1 MDTVI
6 QFEGTIYENGYGLI
20 AQRVM
25 RDKTL
30 PKQSK
35 LIYSYMCSFA
45 GTNGDGE
52 RTAFP
57 SVSLQCDELGMSEDT
72 YYKWRKYLV
81 DRGYI
86 RITRKRKE
94 GAKFDR
100 NIYSI
105 LAVPVESKKE
115 ESNPY
120 QKIANT
126 DPHPKKPNTVNPST
140 DNLGTNSNNSNNN
153 SFNKK
158 KQKETIKE
166 TNFKDF
172 SPEQKYNDKEKNK
185 EELLKASLKSVLPN
199 KIFYALD
206 NFSDSYQEL
215 YEWIGIL
222 FRSKNQVEKDNDQLI
237 LLENYEETFFIILQN
252 AIRNIKTNAKVNKP
266 SDYLF
271 ITIKSEIEKHIASQ
285 TRLDAIKNKGM
296 NQDGGL
302 ETSLFADENSSL
314 TLDTDNNSN
323 LEIEKAHF
331 KAMLAERRENK

>member
-6 QFEGTIYENGYGLI
+6 QFEGTIYESGYGLI
-20 AQRVM
+20 AQKVM

-45 GTNGDGE
+45 GTNGDGD

-86 RITRKRKE
+86 RITRQRKE

-105 LAVPVESKKE
+105 LAVPVEPTKE

-120 QKIANT
+120 PKCSGT
-126 DPHPKKPNTVNPST
+126 DPSPKKPSTVNPST
-140 DNLGTNSNNSNNN
+140 DNWGTNSTNLNNN

-158 KQKETIKE
+158 KQKET
-166 TNFKDF
+166 NLDNP
-172 SPEQKYNDKEKNK
+172 SPKQKYAEKEKNK
-185 EELLKASLKSVLPN
+185 EELLKASLKSVLPD

-215 YEWIGIL
+215 YEWIGVL
-222 FRSKNQVEKDNDQLI
+222 FRAKNQVEKDNSQLI
-237 LLENYEETFFIILQN
+237 LLENYEETIFTILQN
-252 AIRNIKTNAKVNKP
+252 AIRNIKTNPKINKP

-271 ITIKSEIEKHIASQ
+271 ITIKSEIERHIASQ
-285 TRLDAIKNKGM
+285 TRLNASKNKGM
-296 NQDGGL
+296 NQDGGTD
-302 ETSLFADENSSL
+302 TSLFAYENASFA
-314 TLDTDNNSN
+314 LDTGNNSN

>member
-1 MDTVI
+1 MATVI

-20 AQRVM
+20 AQKVM

-45 GTNGDGE
+45 GTGGDGE

-86 RITRKRKE
+86 RITRQRKE
-94 GAKFDR
+94 GSKFDR

-105 LAVPVESKKE
+105 LAVPIESKRE

-120 QKIANT
+120 PKISDT
-126 DPHPKKPNTVNPST
+126 DPYPKKPSTVNPST
-140 DNLGTNSNNSNNN
+140 DNLGTNSTNLNNN

-166 TNFKDF
+166 TNVKGF
-172 SPEQKYNDKEKNK
+172 SPKQKYNDKEKNK
-185 EELLKASLKSVLPN
+185 EKLLKASLKSALPN

-215 YEWIGIL
+215 YEWIGVL
-222 FRSKNQVEKDNDQLI
+222 FRAKNQVEKDNSQLI
-237 LLENYEETFFIILQN
+237 LLENYEETMR
-252 AIRNIKTNAKVNKP
+252 A
-266 SDYLF
+266 
-271 ITIKSEIEKHIASQ
+271 
-285 TRLDAIKNKGM
+285 
-296 NQDGGL
+296 
-302 ETSLFADENSSL
+302 
-314 TLDTDNNSN
+314 
-323 LEIEKAHF
+323 
-331 KAMLAERRENK
+331 